1 MADENPGDRKKTEAE
16 TEQSAEA
23 SETSTASEIS
33 DADTTSEAVLDV
45 ESVEERE
52 RSIEE
57 LRGTIE
63 EQAEHIDE
71 LENVLLD
78 LSARVADGDGTGVCP
93 DCHGPVVKR
102 NPWFRSSRIEC
113 TQCGEVF
120 HEY

>member
-1 MADENPGDRKKTEAE
+1 MTDNGSADGEEAAAE
-16 TEQSAEA
+16 SEQSSEA
-23 SETSTASEIS
+23 SEAEMTAE
-33 DADTTSEAVLDV
+33 DGATETVSEAVLDI

-52 RSIEE
+52 QRIEE

-63 EQAEHIDE
+63 EQAQQIDE
-71 LENVLLD
+71 LEDMLLD

-102 NPWFRSSRIEC
+102 NPWFRSARVKC
-113 TQCGEVF
+113 TQCGRVF